1 AGLVFV
7 LACGSTALAALVRGL
22 EGLWG
27 ENLSTSAALLDVL
40 RCASWVAFLALVYRD
55 SLPARSSTRAVRG
68 LLLLAAFL
76 TAAFMLGEFLGGER
90 SADALPRVFFLAEA
104 AVCLLLVGIG
114 LMFIDALLRQ
124 ASPEARWQVKY
135 LCIGVG
141 GILAYELFVASE
153 AVLMNRLS
161 PALLASRGAIGLAA
175 ALPLAVAGTRMRSWR
190 VELYV
195 SRRAAY
201 QSTALLVIG
210 FYLLASAAVAVLLRT
225 WGGDWGAP
233 FQITFLFG
241 SFLALAALLLSETA
255 RAALKMS
262 VRKYFGDLRYDY
274 RDEWQ
279 RFVHLL
285 SSPERGGS
293 LAERSLHAVQSIVNS
308 PDGAIFVREE
318 GGSFVC
324 AAQVRLPEALLEEPA
339 DSAFVRA
346 LEEHADAVAHLDAE
360 SGGVSW
366 LPEWLRASPTPWI
379 ALPLRQRDA
388 LIGFIVL
395 TRPKLSHS
403 LNWED
408 EQLLRIVGR
417 QVASYVAE
425 ERAVRALE
433 DTRYLQELSRRLAF
447 VAHDLRNLANELRL
461 TIDNARK
468 HMQNPEFQRDLL
480 TTMEESVARMQRL
493 LERIS
498 QEMWDAEPHEP
509 ERSDLVQLVAR
520 SVAARGSEKPAV
532 RLDLGGERS
541 IAVVGD
547 ADRLAALIGHLLR
560 NATEA
565 AGSAGR
571 VDVRLRRGAQDVTFE
586 VADDGPGM
594 APRILQ
600 DRLLHPAA
608 SSKSTGYGV
617 GLYQCRRLAS
627 ELGGRLEVESELK
640 RGTVARVRLPVA
652 CAEKSAARG

>member
-1 AGLVFV
+1 
-7 LACGSTALAALVRGL
+7 
-22 EGLWG
+22 
-27 ENLSTSAALLDVL
+27 
-40 RCASWVAFLALVYRD
+40 
-55 SLPARSSTRAVRG
+55 
-68 LLLLAAFL
+68 
-76 TAAFMLGEFLGGER
+76 
-90 SADALPRVFFLAEA
+90 
-104 AVCLLLVGIG
+104 
-114 LMFIDALLRQ
+114 
-124 ASPEARWQVKY
+124 
-135 LCIGVG
+135 
-141 GILAYELFVASE
+141 
-153 AVLMNRLS
+153 
-161 PALLASRGAIGLAA
+161 
-175 ALPLAVAGTRMRSWR
+175 MRSWR

-210 FYLLASAAVAVLLRT
+210 FYLLASTAVAVLLRAL
-225 WGGDWGAP
+225 GGDWGYA

-255 RAALKMS
+255 QAALKMS
-262 VRKYFGDLRYDY
+262 VRRYFGGLRYDY

-285 SSPERGGS
+285 SSPEHGGS
-293 LAERSLHAVQSIVNS
+293 LAERSLHAVQSIVDS
-308 PDGAIFVREE
+308 PDGAIFVRED

-324 AAQVRLPEALLEEPA
+324 AAQVRLPKALPEEPA

-346 LEEHADAVAHLDAE
+346 LEACGDAVVPLDAE
-360 SGGVSW
+360 SGDDSRGVPW
-366 LPEWLRASPTPWI
+366 LPEWLRASPTMWI

-388 LIGFIVL
+388 FIGFIVL
-395 TRPKLSHS
+395 TRPKLSRS

-408 EQLLRIVGR
+408 EQLLLMVAR

-433 DTRYLQELSRRLAF
+433 DTRYLHELSRRLAF
-447 VAHDLRNLANELRL
+447 VAHDLRNLANELKL
-461 TIDNARK
+461 TLDNARK
-468 HMQNPEFQRDLL
+468 HMRNPEFQRDLL

-498 QEMWDAEPHEP
+498 QETPDAEPHEP
-509 ERSDLVQLVAR
+509 PRSDLVQLVAR
-520 SVAARGSEKPAV
+520 SVAARGNEKPTV

-541 IAVVGD
+541 IAVAGD
-547 ADRLAALIGHLLR
+547 ADRLAALTGHLLR
-560 NATEA
+560 NAIEA
-565 AGSAGR
+565 AGPAGR
-571 VDVRLRRGAQDVTFE
+571 IDVRLRRGAQEVTFE

-594 APRILQ
+594 APRIVQ

-640 RGTVARVRLPVA
+640 RGTVARVRLPLL
-652 CAEKSAARG
+652 CAEKSSARG